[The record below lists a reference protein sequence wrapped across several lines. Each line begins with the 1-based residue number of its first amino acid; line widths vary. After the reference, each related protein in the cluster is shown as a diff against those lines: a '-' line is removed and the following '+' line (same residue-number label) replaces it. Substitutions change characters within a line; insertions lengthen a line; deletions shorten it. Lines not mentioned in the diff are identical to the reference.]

1 MRNITLFDPGE
12 VRRNLLP
19 LTFTRP
25 VAALRRGMLTIREK
39 WEAMLPGNYSWA
51 PADPRLDEL
60 WPRSKGDRQTELFIA
75 GNVCPTPQLVAVIES
90 FIGGDALYVG
100 DTLIAHV
107 GEPLRRH
114 EFTGKLDII
123 TRITDLFEG
132 NGEALRRDFEAVTAS
147 RTGQP
152 LDPTCTLIGDPSQLF
167 IEPGAKLTAAVLNT
181 TTGPI
186 YIGKDAEVTELCCIR
201 GPFALM
207 EGSRLNLGAHVW
219 PDSTIGP
226 HCRVGGEINNVMF
239 QGYANKAHDGFLGNA
254 VIGEWCNI
262 GAGCVASNLKNNY
275 AKIRLWNY
283 ATEGFDRTN
292 LQFCGLIMGDHSK
305 AGINVMFNTATVVG
319 VGCNVYGAG
328 FPRTFIPSFSE
339 GGAITGF
346 KHASLPRFL
355 ETARTVMARRHVELT
370 DADVRLLEALYAE
383 TEQPRQA

>member
-1 MRNITLFDPGE
+1 MRNITLFDPQE

-25 VAALRRGMLTIREK
+25 VGALRRGILTIREK
-39 WEAMLPGNYSWA
+39 WESMLPGNYSWA
-51 PADPRLDEL
+51 AADPRLDEL
-60 WPRSKGDRQTELFIA
+60 WPRSAGERKAEIFIA
-75 GNVCPTPQLVAVIES
+75 GNVLPTPQLAAVIEH
-90 FIGGDALYVG
+90 FTGGDALYIDNTLVAYVG
-100 DTLIAHV
+100 DPI
-107 GEPLRRH
+107 RRH
-114 EFTGKLDII
+114 TYNGKVDII

-132 NGEALRRDFEAVTAS
+132 NGDAVRNDFRALTEG
-147 RTGQP
+147 RTGQS
-152 LDPTCTLIGDPSQLF
+152 LDPSCTLIGDPSQLF

-186 YIGKDAEVTELCCIR
+186 YIGKDAEVTEMCCIR
-201 GPFALM
+201 GPFAML

-239 QGYANKAHDGFLGNA
+239 QGYSNKAHDGFLGNA

-283 ATEGFDRTN
+283 ATQGFDRTD

-328 FPRTFIPSFSE
+328 FPRTFIPSFSD
-339 GGAITGF
+339 GGAMTGF
-346 KHASLPRFL
+346 KRASLSRFL
-355 ETARTVMARRHVELT
+355 DTARTVMARRHVVLT
-370 DADVRLLEALYAE
+370 AADVRLLEALYAE
-383 TEQPRQA
+383 TEQHGA

>member
-1 MRNITLFDPGE
+1 MRNITLFDPQE

-25 VAALRRGMLTIREK
+25 VGALRRGMLTIRQK

-51 PADPRLDEL
+51 AADPRLDEL
-60 WPRSKGDRQTELFIA
+60 WPRTAGDPNTEIFIA
-75 GNVCPTPQLVAVIES
+75 GNLVPTPQLAAVIEH
-90 FIGGDALYVG
+90 FTGGDALYIDDKLVAYAG
-100 DTLIAHV
+100 KL
-107 GEPLRRH
+107 LRRH
-114 EFTGKLDII
+114 NYSGKIDII
-123 TRITDLFEG
+123 THITDLFEG
-132 NGEALRRDFEAVTAS
+132 NGDALRRDFEIVTAG
-147 RTGQP
+147 RTSLP
-152 LDPTCTLIGDPSQLF
+152 LDPSCTLIGDPSQLF
-167 IEPGAKLTAAVLNT
+167 IEPGARLTAAVLNT

-186 YIGKDAEVTELCCIR
+186 YIGKDAEVTEMCCIR

-219 PDSTIGP
+219 PDSTVGP

-239 QGYANKAHDGFLGNA
+239 QGYSNKAHDGFLGNA

-283 ATEGFDRTN
+283 ATESFERTS

-346 KHASLPRFL
+346 KRASLPRFID
-355 ETARTVMARRHVELT
+355 TARTVMDRRHIDLS
-370 DADVRLLEALYAE
+370 DADVRLLEALYADA
-383 TEQPRQA
+383 EQ